1 MKKFL
6 SNLRTAVSDLV
17 YGRPVPPQPK
27 KVITVD
33 IQKEL
38 TPNPQL
44 ESPTPNES
52 PASLL
57 AEALPVIKQND
68 QILPPKS
75 LSSEKLVVL
84 PFDDPQ
90 LLSHF
95 AETNREVVYK
105 YLLKRLKKAIHQNMD
120 GVRIFQFNN
129 PNKVAEINRD
139 KYESQLDTMMRWFVE
154 TEDYESAGECR
165 DLIRKITKKNVVDQ
179 SM

>member
-1 MKKFL
+1 M
-6 SNLRTAVSDLV
+6 
-17 YGRPVPPQPK
+17 
-27 KVITVD
+27 
-33 IQKEL
+33 
-38 TPNPQL
+38 
-44 ESPTPNES
+44 
-52 PASLL
+52 
-57 AEALPVIKQND
+57 
-68 QILPPKS
+68 
-75 LSSEKLVVL
+75 VL

>member
-1 MKKFL
+1 MKKL
-6 SNLRTAVSDLV
+6 LNNLRVALSDLV
-17 YGRPVPPQPK
+17 YGRELPPQPK
-27 KVITVD
+27 VVITVD
-33 IQKEL
+33 VQKEL
-38 TPNPQL
+38 TPTPQPENPA
-44 ESPTPNES
+44 PNES
-52 PASLL
+52 PASL
-57 AEALPVIKQND
+57 AEALPVLKQND
-68 QILPPKS
+68 QILLPKN

-105 YLLKRLKKAIHQNMD
+105 YLLKRLKKAIHHNMD

-129 PNKVAEINRD
+129 PNKVAEIGRD
-139 KYESQLDTMMRWFVE
+139 KYQSQLDTMMTWFVE

-165 DLIRKITKKNVVDQ
+165 DLIRQLTTNNVDQ

>member
-6 SNLRTAVSDLV
+6 QQLQIALSDLV
-17 YGRPVPPQPK
+17 YGRPLTPPK
-27 KVITVD
+27 KVVMTVN

-38 TPNPQL
+38 ATNPQL
-44 ESPTPNES
+44 ENPSPNES
-52 PASLL
+52 PASL
-57 AEALPVIKQND
+57 AEALPVLKQND
-68 QILPPKS
+68 QILLPKN

-84 PFDDPQ
+84 PFEDPQ

-95 AETNREVVYK
+95 TETNREVVYK

-120 GVRIFQFNN
+120 SVTIFQFNT
-129 PNKVAEINRD
+129 PNRIAEIGRD
-139 KYESQLDTMMRWFVE
+139 KYQSQLDTMMGWFVE

-165 DLIRKITKKNVVDQ
+165 DLIHHLTVNNNVVDQ